1 MISPSLSILP
11 ETVTPTQKS
20 TMISGSGSTN
30 DRLHDKT
37 EIKKMAIARTPPSGT
52 AYEARRALKRIELHN
67 STGISMAFAVTTDI
81 ALGRCQRQCPL
92 ELEQDVLNWVG
103 A

>member
-1 MISPSLSILP
+1 VISPSLSILP

-37 EIKKMAIARTPPSGT
+37 EIKKLAIALTPPSGA

-67 STGISMAFAVTTDI
+67 TVGISIALAVTRHIELD
-81 ALGRCQRQCPL
+81 RCGG
-92 ELEQDVLNWVG
+92 VS

>member
-1 MISPSLSILP
+1 MISLSLSILP

-37 EIKKMAIARTPPSGT
+37 EIKKLAITLTPPSGA

-67 STGISMAFAVTTDI
+67 TLGISI
-81 ALGRCQRQCPL
+81 ALAVARHSPLDRCGG
-92 ELEQDVLNWVG
+92 VS